1 MASREDIRKAV
12 ALAYEPGR
20 NRAPQVVGKGLGR
33 LADIIIDIARK
44 SGVHIH
50 EDRDL
55 VGFLLALDI
64 GDEIPEELYVA
75 VAEILAFVYQLD
87 KEKKKKTRRR

>member
-1 MASREDIRKAV
+1 MKVREDIQKAV
-12 ALAYEPGR
+12 ALAYDPAR

-33 LADIIIDIARK
+33 LADIIIHIARR
-44 SGVHIH
+44 SGVAIH
-50 EDRDL
+50 EDADL

-75 VAEILAFVYQLD
+75 VAEILAFIYQLD
-87 KEKKKKTRRR
+87 KDKRSKLPK